1 MSVVSLDTLQTM
13 RATWRREGLRLVFTN
28 GVFDLLHSG
37 HVRYLEQAR
46 TLGDLL
52 VIGINSDASTRALK
66 GSWRPLVSEEH
77 RAYLLSALRWVDYVT
92 IFAESTAEAL
102 VATLQ
107 PEVYV
112 KGGDYGR
119 TEQNAQVVDTS
130 RLPEARVVQT
140 YGGQVMLLPYLSG
153 HSTTALI
160 GRIVARFGHMDEHE

>member
-1 MSVVSLDTLQTM
+1 MSVVSLDTLQTL
-13 RATWRREGLRLVFTN
+13 RATWRCDGLRLVLTN

-46 TLGDLL
+46 ALGDLL
-52 VIGINSDASTRALK
+52 VIGINSDASARAVK
-66 GSWRPLVSEEH
+66 GSLRPLVSEEN
-77 RAYLLSALRWVDYVT
+77 RAYLLAALRWVDYVT
-92 IFAESTAEAL
+92 IFPEFTAEVL
-102 VATLQ
+102 VETLQ

-119 TEQNAQVVDTS
+119 TEQNAQVIDTM
-130 RLPEARVVQT
+130 RLPEARVVQA
-140 YGGQVMLLPYLSG
+140 YGGQVVLLPYLSG